1 MNFDLSSDQKLLVDT
16 ASSFAK
22 KSSPVSRA
30 RKLRGDPLGFEPKVW
45 RQMAELGWL
54 GLCVPEADG
63 GFGSRFVDLA
73 LVIEQL
79 ATTLVPEPI
88 LATCVL
94 GGTALARAGSDE
106 QRARWLA
113 PLAAGELHAALA
125 WAERG
130 SRHDVAAVATRA
142 EKSATSGK
150 GHRLSGEKVWV
161 QGGHAANLF
170 LVTARTAGG
179 PLERSGVSLF
189 AVDSGAPGVEVLPVE
204 TMDGRRAAMIR
215 LDGVEV
221 GADRMLGG
229 EGSAASVVEDVL
241 DAGAAAACAEATGM
255 AQAVLAMTLDYLKTR
270 EQFGVK
276 IGTFQVLQH
285 RAAEMFVEVEL
296 CRSHSIEACLRID
309 EGGADERRQ
318 AVSAAMVQLAT
329 GGRGVVRSAIQL
341 HGGIGCTD
349 EHDVGLYFKRMQS
362 LGALLGDEDHHLAR
376 FAALT
381 QPPGAAL

>member
-30 RKLRGDPLGFEPKVW
+30 RRLRADPLGFEPKVW

-63 GFGSRFVDLA
+63 GFGARFVDLA
-73 LVIEQL
+73 LVLEQL

-94 GGTALARAGSDE
+94 GGTTLARAGSDE

-130 SRHDVAAVATRA
+130 GRYDAAAVATRA
-142 EKSATSGK
+142 EKLASGK
-150 GHRLSGEKVWV
+150 GHRLSGAKIWV
-161 QGGHAANLF
+161 QGGHAAGLF

-179 PLERSGVSLF
+179 PLERTGVSLF
-189 AVDSGAPGVEVLPVE
+189 AVDRDAPGVEVRPVE
-204 TMDGRRAAMIR
+204 TMDGRRAAMVR

-221 GADRMLGG
+221 GADRMLGE
-229 EGSAASVVEDVL
+229 EGIAAPVVEDVL
-241 DAGAAAACAEATGM
+241 DVGAAAACAEATGM

-276 IGTFQVLQH
+276 IGTFQALQH
-285 RAAEMFVEVEL
+285 RAVEMFVEVEL
-296 CRSHSIEACLRID
+296 CRSLSIEACLRID
-309 EGGADERRQ
+309 EGAADERRQ

-329 GGRGVVRSAIQL
+329 GGRGVVRNAIQL

-349 EHDVGLYFKRMQS
+349 EHDVGLYFKRMQA

-376 FAALT
+376 FAGLT

>member
-1 MNFDLSSDQKLLVDT
+1 VNFDLSSDQKLLVDT

-30 RKLRGDPLGFEPKVW
+30 RKLRTDPLGFEPKVW

-54 GLCVPEADG
+54 GLCVPEANG
-63 GFGSRFVDLA
+63 GFGARFVDLA
-73 LVIEQL
+73 LVLEQL

-130 SRHDVAAVATRA
+130 GRYDAAAVATRA
-142 EKSATSGK
+142 EKMASGK
-150 GHRLSGEKVWV
+150 GYRLSGEKIWV
-161 QGGHAANLF
+161 QGGHAANLL

-179 PLERSGVSLF
+179 PLERTGVSLF
-189 AVDSGAPGVEVLPVE
+189 AVDSGASGVEVRPVE
-204 TMDGRRAAMIR
+204 TMDGRRAAMVR

-221 GADRMLGG
+221 GADRMLGD
-229 EGSAASVVEDVL
+229 EGIAAPLVEDVL
-241 DAGAAAACAEATGM
+241 DVGAAAACAEATGM
-255 AQAVLAMTLDYLKTR
+255 AKAVLAMTVDYLKTR

-276 IGTFQVLQH
+276 IGTFQALQH
-285 RAAEMFVEVEL
+285 RAVEMFVEVEL
-296 CRSHSIEACLRID
+296 CRSHSIEASLRID
-309 EGGADERRQ
+309 EGAADERRQ

-376 FAALT
+376 FAGLT
-381 QPPGAAL
+381 QLPGAAL